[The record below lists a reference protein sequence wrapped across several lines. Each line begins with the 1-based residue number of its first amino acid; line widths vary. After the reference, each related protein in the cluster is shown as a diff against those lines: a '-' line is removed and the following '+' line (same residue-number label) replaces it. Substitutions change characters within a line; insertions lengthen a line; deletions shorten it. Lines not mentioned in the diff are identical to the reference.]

1 MKPLL
6 SVKDLYLSFKTFRG
20 EVKALAGVN
29 LDVYE
34 GEVLSL
40 VGESGC
46 GKSVTALTI
55 VGLLPENAIVKSGK
69 IIFKGENLLEKDPEE
84 IRKIRAYE
92 IATVFQDPM
101 TYLNPV
107 LSIETQLKEI
117 IELRNDIVNDAYKMM
132 KRSGSIDIIR
142 LLNMKS
148 NFEVENKV
156 NVSKSIKKRII
167 KRIMIEILNLV
178 RLPDP
183 NRILK
188 SYPFELSGGMR
199 QRIMIAMALVRRP
212 SLLIAD
218 EVTTALD
225 VTIQAQILSLLKELR
240 DKISTSV
247 ILITHDLSLAAEIAD
262 RVAVMYAGRVVE
274 VAPVDKI
281 FAEPLH
287 PYTKLLLRSIPDMYS
302 PGERLAYIPGTVPDL
317 VYPPPGCRFHPR
329 CPFIMEICKKRVPKG
344 TYLEGERYVE
354 CFLYK
359 RD

>member
-1 MKPLL
+1 MEPLL
-6 SVKDLYLSFKTFRG
+6 SIRDLYLSFKTFRG

-29 LDVYE
+29 LDIYE
-34 GEVLSL
+34 GEVLAL

-55 VGLLPENAIVKSGK
+55 LGLLPDNAVVKGGEVL
-69 IIFKGENLLEKDPEE
+69 FKGENLIEKDEE
-84 IRKIRAYE
+84 EVRRIRAYE
-92 IATVFQDPM
+92 IATIFQDPM

-107 LSIETQLKEI
+107 LNIETQLREV
-117 IELRNDIVNDAYKMM
+117 IELREDLVFDAYKMVS
-132 KRSGSIDIIR
+132 KKGRLDIVR
-142 LLNMKS
+142 LLNMKGKYEKENS
-148 NFEVENKV
+148 VRPPKSVRSDLIRKIMLEV
-156 NVSKSIKKRII
+156 
-167 KRIMIEILNLV
+167 LNLV

-183 NRILK
+183 DRILH

-240 DKISTSV
+240 DKISMSV

-274 VAPVDKI
+274 TAFVERI
-281 FAEPLH
+281 FREPLH
-287 PYTKLLLRSIPDMYS
+287 PYTKLLLRSIPDMYK
-302 PGERLAYIPGTVPDL
+302 PGEKLEYIPGTVPDL

-329 CPFIMEICKKRVPKG
+329 CPYVMDICKEKGPKG
-344 TYLEGERYVE
+344 VYFGGGHYVE
-354 CFLYK
+354 CFLY
-359 RD
+359 RG